1 MLFTKRKE
9 KIKKHDQKL
18 FNPSKTGKPMAEQ
31 KSEITKIKPAE
42 VEKLV
47 VSLSKEG
54 NSPAKIGLILR
65 DKHGVPKSKLVAGK
79 KISQILDENK
89 LSSKTEK
96 KNVQDKIINLESHIG
111 KHKHDYTAKR
121 SLSKSLW
128 SVKKLN

>member
-1 MLFTKRKE
+1 
-9 KIKKHDQKL
+9 
-18 FNPSKTGKPMAEQ
+18 MAEQ